1 MFKGALLYA
10 TKNHFPNCMKM
21 TGKMGGNKFAKPD
34 SVSTPEYKFE
44 AKVVVGGVCQIRKL
58 LHSIINFR
66 ILELEICGKTRT
78 GVQEKHFSNFTKV
91 DSHSNRN

>member
-1 MFKGALLYA
+1 MYKGALLYA

-44 AKVVVGGVCQIRKL
+44 AKVVVGGT
-58 LHSIINFR
+58 
-66 ILELEICGKTRT
+66 KTLKRT
-78 GVQEKHFSNFTKV
+78 LRLN
-91 DSHSNRN
+91 

>member
-1 MFKGALLYA
+1 MYKGALLYA

-44 AKVVVGGVCQIRKL
+44 AKVLVGGICQIRKL
-58 LHSIINFR
+58 HLSDINSIIF
-66 ILELEICGKTRT
+66 ELEICGKTRS
-78 GVQEKHFSNFTKV
+78 GDHKKLFPNFT
-91 DSHSNRN
+91 